1 MRFAIVQ
8 GRRQEAQPGLSAQCP
23 ICDSLMVAKCGT
35 RRVWH
40 WAHRG
45 RRTCD
50 HWWEPESEWHRAWK
64 AEFPVDWQEVIQW
77 AKDGEKHIADVKTNH
92 GWVIEFQH
100 SYLRPEERQAREAFY
115 RQMVWVVNGR
125 RRKRDWSSF
134 EKARELARVVS
145 LNPFAQAFPAD
156 EFALLRDWA
165 DSRVAVY
172 FDFRDPVLW
181 CLLPRRQGGMVFLAP
196 VTRIDFLNAFRTGVA
211 PRGMDFTKLM
221 KRAQAAPRPPHLPS
235 RGREDFRQYL
245 RRKYSA
251 RSQRRL

>member
-23 ICDSLMVAKCGT
+23 ICDSPMVAKCGT

-64 AEFPVDWQEVIQW
+64 AQFPIDWQEVIHW
-77 AKDGEKHIADVKTNH
+77 ADDGEKHIADVKTKH
-92 GWVIEFQH
+92 GQVIEFQH
-100 SYLRPEERQAREAFY
+100 SYLRPEERRAREAFY
-115 RQMVWVVNGR
+115 RKMVWVVDGR
-125 RRKRDWSSF
+125 RRKRDWSNF

-145 LNPFAQAFPAD
+145 LKPFALAFPAD
-156 EFALLRDWA
+156 EIALLREWA

-181 CLLPRRQGGMVFLAP
+181 CLLPKRQGGMVFLAP
-196 VTRIDFLNAFRTGVA
+196 VTRTDFLNAFRAGVA
-211 PRGMDFTKLM
+211 PKGMDLTNAF
-221 KRAQAAPRPPHLPS
+221 RRPQATPRSPYLRS
-235 RGREDFRQYL
+235 RGREDFL
-245 RRKYSA
+245 RYKGRWLA
-251 RSQRRL
+251 RRRRRL